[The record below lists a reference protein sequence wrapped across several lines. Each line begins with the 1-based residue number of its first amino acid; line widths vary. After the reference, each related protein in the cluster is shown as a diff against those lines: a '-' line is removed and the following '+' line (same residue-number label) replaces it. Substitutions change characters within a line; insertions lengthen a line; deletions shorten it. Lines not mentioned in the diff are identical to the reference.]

1 MAISRP
7 SSVES
12 KELGGKIRCGN
23 SFVWEHPFAKPSDVG
38 LLPWMVISICLH
50 NKNFCKVFL
59 VYAVGICMYLYNPF
73 YPIPLKKISFFFKI
87 EASNST
93 LRMNDILKDPS
104 VFQRCVLGPRN
115 VIQLLWSFLGS
126 LFILWDLVTIP
137 LELYDACRPNHDEI
151 WEVFAPKKPVEK
163 VFPWLTCGS
172 PEQKHHTICE
182 A

>member
-1 MAISRP
+1 MATH
-7 SSVES
+7 
-12 KELGGKIRCGN
+12 LYGN
-23 SFVWEHPFAKPSDVG
+23 I
-38 LLPWMVISICLH
+38 LLQNLVT
-50 NKNFCKVFL
+50 L
-59 VYAVGICMYLYNPF
+59 VYYHGWWFRSFFTLKTSAKSSWCMLLGYVYLYNPF
-73 YPIPLKKISFFFKI
+73 IPFLSHSLEKDQFFFKI
-87 EASNST
+87 KASNST

-151 WEVFAPKKPVEK
+151 WEVFAPPKKKPFGG

>member
-1 MAISRP
+1 ML
-7 SSVES
+7 
-12 KELGGKIRCGN
+12 LGY
-23 SFVWEHPFAKPSDVG
+23 V
-38 LLPWMVISICLH
+38 
-50 NKNFCKVFL
+50 
-59 VYAVGICMYLYNPF
+59 YLYNPF
-73 YPIPLKKISFFFKI
+73 IPFLSHSLEKDQFFFKI
-87 EASNST
+87 KASNST

-151 WEVFAPKKPVEK
+151 WEVFAPPKKKPFGG

-172 PEQKHHTICE
+172 QEQKHHTICE